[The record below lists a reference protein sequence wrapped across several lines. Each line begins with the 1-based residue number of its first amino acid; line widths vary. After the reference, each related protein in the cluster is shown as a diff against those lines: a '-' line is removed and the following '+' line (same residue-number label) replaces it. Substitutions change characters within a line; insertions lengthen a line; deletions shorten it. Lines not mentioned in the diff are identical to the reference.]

1 MKQNMKVFIPATLG
15 MLTAFGP
22 FVTDFYLPVLPEMT
36 GYFHTTP
43 ALASMSLTAG
53 MIGLAAGQLF
63 IGPLTDKYGRKRILV
78 GSMLLF
84 VVASL
89 LCIFSGDI
97 FMFNAMRVLQGL
109 AGAGGIVI
117 AKSMSADMYT
127 GRELASFMALLGAIN
142 GIAPVCAP
150 VVGGLMAGVTSWTGV
165 FAVILAVGLVLMV
178 CSMFLP
184 ETLQPANRIR
194 KSVIKVY
201 GNLFRVFRNSRFTLS
216 VMAEMACFF
225 MFFAYIASSPFIMQQ
240 VYHLSP
246 LGYSLC
252 FGLNAL
258 MIGVGAAM
266 ATRFRSQGTCLRF
279 GGLGMLAGTLLLAF
293 LLNTAMPLWIVML
306 AYIYTLI
313 CFGLMQPPLTAIA
326 FDGHSP
332 RQRARQCRCCQ
343 CHLRCL
349 RLCCRCPFES
359 ACRHWRHNRHFRP
372 RHGMRS
378 RCLPPVYPAAEQQAA
393 RRCGMIKVVY

>member
-53 MIGLAAGQLF
+53 MIGLAVGQLF

-313 CFGLMQPPLTAIA
+313 CFGLMQPPLTAIVLDSERDNA
-326 FDGHSP
+326 GAASAIFGASGFVAGALSSP
-332 RQRARQCRCCQ
+332 LVGIGDITVTSGLVMACGAVVCLLFILPLSSKLRA
-343 CHLRCL
+343 
-349 RLCCRCPFES
+349 
-359 ACRHWRHNRHFRP
+359 
-372 RHGMRS
+372 
-378 RCLPPVYPAAEQQAA
+378 VAA
-393 RRCGMIKVVY
+393 

>member
-53 MIGLAAGQLF
+53 MIGFAAGQLF

-97 FMFNAMRVLQGL
+97 FMFNALRGLQGL

-326 FDGHSP
+326 LDSERDNAGAASAIFGASGFVAGALSSP
-332 RQRARQCRCCQ
+332 LVGIGDITVTSGLVMACGAVVCLLFILPLSSKLRA
-343 CHLRCL
+343 
-349 RLCCRCPFES
+349 
-359 ACRHWRHNRHFRP
+359 
-372 RHGMRS
+372 
-378 RCLPPVYPAAEQQAA
+378 VAA
-393 RRCGMIKVVY
+393 

>member
-150 VVGGLMAGVTSWTGV
+150 VVGGLMADVTSWTGV

-326 FDGHSP
+326 LDSERDNAGAASAIFGASGFVAGALSSP
-332 RQRARQCRCCQ
+332 LVGIGDITVTSGLIMACGAVVCLLFILPLSSKLRA
-343 CHLRCL
+343 
-349 RLCCRCPFES
+349 
-359 ACRHWRHNRHFRP
+359 
-372 RHGMRS
+372 
-378 RCLPPVYPAAEQQAA
+378 VAA
-393 RRCGMIKVVY
+393 

>member
-165 FAVILAVGLVLMV
+165 FAVILAVGIVLMV

-293 LLNTAMPLWIVML
+293 LFNTAMPLWIVML

-326 FDGHSP
+326 LDSERDNAGAASAIFGASGFVAGALSSP
-332 RQRARQCRCCQ
+332 LVGIGDITVTSGLVMACGAVVCLLFILPLSSKLRA
-343 CHLRCL
+343 
-349 RLCCRCPFES
+349 
-359 ACRHWRHNRHFRP
+359 
-372 RHGMRS
+372 
-378 RCLPPVYPAAEQQAA
+378 VAA
-393 RRCGMIKVVY
+393 

>member
-97 FMFNAMRVLQGL
+97 LMFNAMRVLQGL

-306 AYIYTLI
+306 AYVYTLI

-326 FDGHSP
+326 LDSERDNAGAASAIFGASGFVAGALSSP
-332 RQRARQCRCCQ
+332 LVGIGDITVTSGLVMACGAVVCLLFILPLSSKLRA
-343 CHLRCL
+343 
-349 RLCCRCPFES
+349 
-359 ACRHWRHNRHFRP
+359 
-372 RHGMRS
+372 
-378 RCLPPVYPAAEQQAA
+378 VAA
-393 RRCGMIKVVY
+393 

>member
-165 FAVILAVGLVLMV
+165 FAVILAVGIVLMV

-326 FDGHSP
+326 LDSERDNAGAASAVFGASGFVAGALSSP
-332 RQRARQCRCCQ
+332 LVGIGDITVTSGLIMACGAVVCLLFILPLSSKLRA
-343 CHLRCL
+343 
-349 RLCCRCPFES
+349 
-359 ACRHWRHNRHFRP
+359 
-372 RHGMRS
+372 
-378 RCLPPVYPAAEQQAA
+378 VAA
-393 RRCGMIKVVY
+393 

>member
-109 AGAGGIVI
+109 AGAGGLVI

-225 MFFAYIASSPFIMQQ
+225 MFFAYIASSLFIMQQ

-326 FDGHSP
+326 LDSERDNAGAASAIFGASGFVAGALSSP
-332 RQRARQCRCCQ
+332 LVGIGDITVTSGLIMACGAVVCLLFILPLSSKLRA
-343 CHLRCL
+343 
-349 RLCCRCPFES
+349 
-359 ACRHWRHNRHFRP
+359 
-372 RHGMRS
+372 
-378 RCLPPVYPAAEQQAA
+378 VAA
-393 RRCGMIKVVY
+393 

>member
-1 MKQNMKVFIPATLG
+1 MKVFIPATLG

-53 MIGLAAGQLF
+53 MIGLAVGQLF

-165 FAVILAVGLVLMV
+165 FAVILAVGIVLMV

-313 CFGLMQPPLTAIA
+313 CFGLMQTPLTAIA
-326 FDGHSP
+326 LDSERDNAGAASAIFGASGFVAGALSSP
-332 RQRARQCRCCQ
+332 LVGIGDITVTSGLVMACGAVVCLLFILPLSSKLRA
-343 CHLRCL
+343 
-349 RLCCRCPFES
+349 
-359 ACRHWRHNRHFRP
+359 
-372 RHGMRS
+372 
-378 RCLPPVYPAAEQQAA
+378 VAA
-393 RRCGMIKVVY
+393 

>member
-326 FDGHSP
+326 LDSERDNAGAASAIFGASGFVAGALSSP
-332 RQRARQCRCCQ
+332 LVGIGDITVTSGLVMVCGAVVCLLFILPLSSK
-343 CHLRCL
+343 LRGCGIGV
-349 RLCCRCPFES
+349 
-359 ACRHWRHNRHFRP
+359 FR
-372 RHGMRS
+372 
-378 RCLPPVYPAAEQQAA
+378 
-393 RRCGMIKVVY
+393 

>member
-178 CSMFLP
+178 YSMFLP

-326 FDGHSP
+326 LDSERDNAGAASAIFGASGFVAGALSSP
-332 RQRARQCRCCQ
+332 LVGIGDITVTSGLIMACGAVVCLLFILPLSSKLRA
-343 CHLRCL
+343 
-349 RLCCRCPFES
+349 
-359 ACRHWRHNRHFRP
+359 
-372 RHGMRS
+372 
-378 RCLPPVYPAAEQQAA
+378 VAA
-393 RRCGMIKVVY
+393 

>member
-127 GRELASFMALLGAIN
+127 GRELASFIALLGAIN

-165 FAVILAVGLVLMV
+165 FAVILAVGIVLMV

-293 LLNTAMPLWIVML
+293 LFNTAMPLWIVML

-326 FDGHSP
+326 LDSERDNAGAASAIFGASGFVAGALSSP
-332 RQRARQCRCCQ
+332 LVGIGDITVTSGLVMACGTVVCLLFILPLSSKLRA
-343 CHLRCL
+343 
-349 RLCCRCPFES
+349 
-359 ACRHWRHNRHFRP
+359 
-372 RHGMRS
+372 
-378 RCLPPVYPAAEQQAA
+378 VAA
-393 RRCGMIKVVY
+393 

>member
-165 FAVILAVGLVLMV
+165 FAVILAVGIVLMV

-266 ATRFRSQGTCLRF
+266 VTRFRSQGTCLRF

-326 FDGHSP
+326 LDSERDNAGAASAIFGASGFVAGALSSP
-332 RQRARQCRCCQ
+332 LVGIGDITVTSGLIMACGAVVCLLFILPLSSKLRA
-343 CHLRCL
+343 
-349 RLCCRCPFES
+349 
-359 ACRHWRHNRHFRP
+359 
-372 RHGMRS
+372 
-378 RCLPPVYPAAEQQAA
+378 VAA
-393 RRCGMIKVVY
+393 

>member
-97 FMFNAMRVLQGL
+97 FMFNVMRGLQGL

-326 FDGHSP
+326 LDSERDNAGAASAIFGASGFVAGALSSP
-332 RQRARQCRCCQ
+332 LVGIGDITVTSGLVMACGAVVCLLFILPLSSKLRA
-343 CHLRCL
+343 
-349 RLCCRCPFES
+349 
-359 ACRHWRHNRHFRP
+359 
-372 RHGMRS
+372 
-378 RCLPPVYPAAEQQAA
+378 VAA
-393 RRCGMIKVVY
+393 

>member
-165 FAVILAVGLVLMV
+165 FAVILAVGIVLMV

-184 ETLQPANRIR
+184 ETLQSANRIR

-313 CFGLMQPPLTAIA
+313 CFGLMQPPLTALALDSERDNAGAASAIFGA
-326 FDGHSP
+326 SGFVAGALSSP
-332 RQRARQCRCCQ
+332 LVGIGDITVTSGLVMACGAVVCLLFILPLSSKLRA
-343 CHLRCL
+343 
-349 RLCCRCPFES
+349 
-359 ACRHWRHNRHFRP
+359 
-372 RHGMRS
+372 
-378 RCLPPVYPAAEQQAA
+378 VAA
-393 RRCGMIKVVY
+393 

>member
-97 FMFNAMRVLQGL
+97 FMFNAMRGLQGL

-279 GGLGMLAGTLLLAF
+279 GGLSMLAGTLLLAF

-326 FDGHSP
+326 LDSERDNAGAASAIFGASGFVAGALSSP
-332 RQRARQCRCCQ
+332 LVGIGDITVTSGLVMACGAVVCLLFILPLSSKLRA
-343 CHLRCL
+343 
-349 RLCCRCPFES
+349 
-359 ACRHWRHNRHFRP
+359 
-372 RHGMRS
+372 
-378 RCLPPVYPAAEQQAA
+378 VAA
-393 RRCGMIKVVY
+393 

>member
-117 AKSMSADMYT
+117 VKSMSADMYT

-326 FDGHSP
+326 LDSERDNAGAASAIFGASGFVAGALSSP
-332 RQRARQCRCCQ
+332 LVGIGDITVTSGLIMACGAVVCLLFILPLSSKLRA
-343 CHLRCL
+343 
-349 RLCCRCPFES
+349 
-359 ACRHWRHNRHFRP
+359 
-372 RHGMRS
+372 
-378 RCLPPVYPAAEQQAA
+378 VAA
-393 RRCGMIKVVY
+393 

>member
-1 MKQNMKVFIPATLG
+1 MKVFIPATLG

-216 VMAEMACFF
+216 VMAEMSCFF

-326 FDGHSP
+326 LDSERDNAGAASAIFGASGFVAGALSSP
-332 RQRARQCRCCQ
+332 LVGIGDITVTSGLIMACGAVVCLLFILPLSSKLRA
-343 CHLRCL
+343 
-349 RLCCRCPFES
+349 
-359 ACRHWRHNRHFRP
+359 
-372 RHGMRS
+372 
-378 RCLPPVYPAAEQQAA
+378 VAA
-393 RRCGMIKVVY
+393 

>member
-22 FVTDFYLPVLPEMT
+22 FVTDFYLPMLPEMT

-165 FAVILAVGLVLMV
+165 FAVILAVGIVLMV

-252 FGLNAL
+252 FGLNAF

-326 FDGHSP
+326 LDSERDNAGAASAIFGASGFVAGALSSP
-332 RQRARQCRCCQ
+332 LVGIGDITLTSGLVMACGAVVCLLFILPLSSKLRA
-343 CHLRCL
+343 
-349 RLCCRCPFES
+349 
-359 ACRHWRHNRHFRP
+359 
-372 RHGMRS
+372 
-378 RCLPPVYPAAEQQAA
+378 VAA
-393 RRCGMIKVVY
+393 

>member
-165 FAVILAVGLVLMV
+165 FAVILAVGIVLMV

-240 VYHLSP
+240 VYNLSP

-326 FDGHSP
+326 LDSERDNAGAASAIFGASGFVAGALSSP
-332 RQRARQCRCCQ
+332 LVGIGDITVTSGLVMACGAVVCLLFILPLSSK
-343 CHLRCL
+343 LR
-349 RLCCRCPFES
+349 S
-359 ACRHWRHNRHFRP
+359 
-372 RHGMRS
+372 
-378 RCLPPVYPAAEQQAA
+378 VAA
-393 RRCGMIKVVY
+393 

>member
-165 FAVILAVGLVLMV
+165 FAVILAVGIVLMV

-326 FDGHSP
+326 LDSERDNAGAASAIFGASGFVAGALSSP
-332 RQRARQCRCCQ
+332 LVGIGDITVTSGLVMACGAVVCLLLILPLSSKLRA
-343 CHLRCL
+343 
-349 RLCCRCPFES
+349 
-359 ACRHWRHNRHFRP
+359 
-372 RHGMRS
+372 
-378 RCLPPVYPAAEQQAA
+378 VAA
-393 RRCGMIKVVY
+393 

>member
-36 GYFHTTP
+36 SYFHTTP

-150 VVGGLMAGVTSWTGV
+150 VVGGLMAGVTSWAGV
-165 FAVILAVGLVLMV
+165 FAVILAVGIVLMV

-266 ATRFRSQGTCLRF
+266 STRFRSQGTCLRF

-306 AYIYTLI
+306 SYIYTLI

-326 FDGHSP
+326 LDSERDNAGAASAIFGASGFVAGALSSP
-332 RQRARQCRCCQ
+332 LVGIGDITVTSGLVMACGAVVCLLFILPLSSKLRA
-343 CHLRCL
+343 
-349 RLCCRCPFES
+349 
-359 ACRHWRHNRHFRP
+359 
-372 RHGMRS
+372 
-378 RCLPPVYPAAEQQAA
+378 VAA
-393 RRCGMIKVVY
+393 

>member
-22 FVTDFYLPVLPEMT
+22 FVTDFYLPVQPEMT

-326 FDGHSP
+326 LDSERDNAGAASAIFGASGFVAGALSSP
-332 RQRARQCRCCQ
+332 LVGIGDITLTSGLVMACGAVVCLLFILPLSSKLRA
-343 CHLRCL
+343 
-349 RLCCRCPFES
+349 
-359 ACRHWRHNRHFRP
+359 
-372 RHGMRS
+372 
-378 RCLPPVYPAAEQQAA
+378 VAA
-393 RRCGMIKVVY
+393 

>member
-84 VVASL
+84 VLASL

-165 FAVILAVGLVLMV
+165 FAVILAVGIVLMV

-326 FDGHSP
+326 LDSERDNAGAASAIFGASGFVAGALSSP
-332 RQRARQCRCCQ
+332 LVGIGDITVTSGLVMACGAVVCLLFILPLSSK
-343 CHLRCL
+343 LR
-349 RLCCRCPFES
+349 S
-359 ACRHWRHNRHFRP
+359 
-372 RHGMRS
+372 
-378 RCLPPVYPAAEQQAA
+378 VAA
-393 RRCGMIKVVY
+393 

>member
-266 ATRFRSQGTCLRF
+266 ATRFRCQGTCLRF

-326 FDGHSP
+326 LDSERDNAGAASAIFGASGFVAGALSSP
-332 RQRARQCRCCQ
+332 LVGIGDITLTSGLVMACGAVVCLLFILPLSSKLRA
-343 CHLRCL
+343 
-349 RLCCRCPFES
+349 
-359 ACRHWRHNRHFRP
+359 
-372 RHGMRS
+372 
-378 RCLPPVYPAAEQQAA
+378 VAA
-393 RRCGMIKVVY
+393 

>member
-97 FMFNAMRVLQGL
+97 FMFNAMRVLQGQ

-326 FDGHSP
+326 LDSERDNAGAASAIFGASGFVAGALSSP
-332 RQRARQCRCCQ
+332 LVGIGDITVTSGLIMACGAVVCLLFILPLSSKLRA
-343 CHLRCL
+343 
-349 RLCCRCPFES
+349 
-359 ACRHWRHNRHFRP
+359 
-372 RHGMRS
+372 
-378 RCLPPVYPAAEQQAA
+378 VAA
-393 RRCGMIKVVY
+393 

>member
-216 VMAEMACFF
+216 VIAEMACFF

-326 FDGHSP
+326 LDSERDNAGVASAIFGASGFVAGALSSP
-332 RQRARQCRCCQ
+332 LVGIGDITVTSGLVMACGAVVCLLFILPLSSKLRA
-343 CHLRCL
+343 
-349 RLCCRCPFES
+349 
-359 ACRHWRHNRHFRP
+359 
-372 RHGMRS
+372 
-378 RCLPPVYPAAEQQAA
+378 VAA
-393 RRCGMIKVVY
+393 

>member
-293 LLNTAMPLWIVML
+293 FLGSAMPLWMVMV
-306 AYIYTLI
+306 AYVYTLI

-326 FDGHSP
+326 LDSERDNAGAASAIFGASGFVAGALSSP
-332 RQRARQCRCCQ
+332 LVGIGDITLTSGLVMACGAVVCLLFILPLSSKLRA
-343 CHLRCL
+343 
-349 RLCCRCPFES
+349 
-359 ACRHWRHNRHFRP
+359 
-372 RHGMRS
+372 
-378 RCLPPVYPAAEQQAA
+378 VAA
-393 RRCGMIKVVY
+393 

>member
-127 GRELASFMALLGAIN
+127 GRELANFMALLGAIN

-326 FDGHSP
+326 LDSERDNAGAASAIFGASGFVAGALSSP
-332 RQRARQCRCCQ
+332 LVGIGDITVTSGLVMACGAVVCLLFILPLSSK
-343 CHLRCL
+343 LR
-349 RLCCRCPFES
+349 S
-359 ACRHWRHNRHFRP
+359 
-372 RHGMRS
+372 
-378 RCLPPVYPAAEQQAA
+378 VAA
-393 RRCGMIKVVY
+393 

>member
-184 ETLQPANRIR
+184 EALQPANRIR

-326 FDGHSP
+326 LDSERDNAGAASAIFGASGFVAGALSSP
-332 RQRARQCRCCQ
+332 LVGIGDITVTSGLIMACGAVVCLLFILPLSSKLRA
-343 CHLRCL
+343 
-349 RLCCRCPFES
+349 
-359 ACRHWRHNRHFRP
+359 
-372 RHGMRS
+372 
-378 RCLPPVYPAAEQQAA
+378 VAA
-393 RRCGMIKVVY
+393 

>member
-1 MKQNMKVFIPATLG
+1 MKVFIPATLG

-53 MIGLAAGQLF
+53 MIGLAFGQLF

-326 FDGHSP
+326 LDSERDNAGAASAIFGASGFVAGALSSP
-332 RQRARQCRCCQ
+332 LVGIGDITVTSGLVMVCGAVVCLLFILPLSSK
-343 CHLRCL
+343 LRGCGIGV
-349 RLCCRCPFES
+349 
-359 ACRHWRHNRHFRP
+359 FR
-372 RHGMRS
+372 
-378 RCLPPVYPAAEQQAA
+378 
-393 RRCGMIKVVY
+393 

>member
-1 MKQNMKVFIPATLG
+1 MKVFIPATLG

-127 GRELASFMALLGAIN
+127 GRELASFMTLLGAIN

-293 LLNTAMPLWIVML
+293 LFNTAMPLWIVML

-326 FDGHSP
+326 LDSERDNAGAASAIFGASGFVAGALSSP
-332 RQRARQCRCCQ
+332 LVGIGDITVTSGLVMACGAVVCLLFILPLSSKLRA
-343 CHLRCL
+343 
-349 RLCCRCPFES
+349 
-359 ACRHWRHNRHFRP
+359 
-372 RHGMRS
+372 
-378 RCLPPVYPAAEQQAA
+378 VAA
-393 RRCGMIKVVY
+393 

>member
-1 MKQNMKVFIPATLG
+1 MKVFIPATLG

-63 IGPLTDKYGRKRILV
+63 IGPLTDKYGRKLILV

-117 AKSMSADMYT
+117 AKSMSVDMYT

-150 VVGGLMAGVTSWTGV
+150 VVGGLMADVTSWTGV
-165 FAVILAVGLVLMV
+165 FAVILAVGIVLMV

-326 FDGHSP
+326 LDSERDNAGAASAIFGASGFVAGALSSP
-332 RQRARQCRCCQ
+332 LVGIGDITVTSGLVMACGAVVCLLFILPLSSKLRA
-343 CHLRCL
+343 
-349 RLCCRCPFES
+349 
-359 ACRHWRHNRHFRP
+359 
-372 RHGMRS
+372 
-378 RCLPPVYPAAEQQAA
+378 VAA
-393 RRCGMIKVVY
+393 

>member
-1 MKQNMKVFIPATLG
+1 MKVFIPATLG

-165 FAVILAVGLVLMV
+165 FAVILAVGIVLMV

-184 ETLQPANRIR
+184 ETLQSANRIR

-326 FDGHSP
+326 LDSERDNAGAASAIFGASGFVAGALSSP
-332 RQRARQCRCCQ
+332 LVGIGDITVTSGLVMACGAVVCLLFILPLSSKLRA
-343 CHLRCL
+343 
-349 RLCCRCPFES
+349 
-359 ACRHWRHNRHFRP
+359 
-372 RHGMRS
+372 
-378 RCLPPVYPAAEQQAA
+378 VAA
-393 RRCGMIKVVY
+393 

>member
-1 MKQNMKVFIPATLG
+1 MKVFIPATLG

-165 FAVILAVGLVLMV
+165 FAVILAVGIVLMV

-326 FDGHSP
+326 LDSERDNAGAASAVFGASGFVAGALSSP
-332 RQRARQCRCCQ
+332 LVGIGDITVTSGLIMACGAVVCLLFILPLSSKLRA
-343 CHLRCL
+343 
-349 RLCCRCPFES
+349 
-359 ACRHWRHNRHFRP
+359 
-372 RHGMRS
+372 
-378 RCLPPVYPAAEQQAA
+378 VAA
-393 RRCGMIKVVY
+393 

>member
-165 FAVILAVGLVLMV
+165 FAVILAVGIVLMV

-313 CFGLMQPPLTAIA
+313 CFGLMQPPLTAIVLDSERDNA
-326 FDGHSP
+326 GAASAIFGASGFVAGALSSP
-332 RQRARQCRCCQ
+332 LVGIGDITVTSGLVMACGAVVCLLFILPLSSKLRA
-343 CHLRCL
+343 
-349 RLCCRCPFES
+349 
-359 ACRHWRHNRHFRP
+359 
-372 RHGMRS
+372 
-378 RCLPPVYPAAEQQAA
+378 VAA
-393 RRCGMIKVVY
+393 

>member
-1 MKQNMKVFIPATLG
+1 
-15 MLTAFGP
+15 
-22 FVTDFYLPVLPEMT
+22 
-36 GYFHTTP
+36 
-43 ALASMSLTAG
+43 
-53 MIGLAAGQLF
+53 
-63 IGPLTDKYGRKRILV
+63 
-78 GSMLLF
+78 
-84 VVASL
+84 
-89 LCIFSGDI
+89 
-97 FMFNAMRVLQGL
+97 
-109 AGAGGIVI
+109 
-117 AKSMSADMYT
+117 MSADMYT

-326 FDGHSP
+326 LDSERDNAGAASAIFGASGFVAGALSSP
-332 RQRARQCRCCQ
+332 LVGIGDITVTSGLVMVCGAVVCLLFILPLSSKLRA
-343 CHLRCL
+343 
-349 RLCCRCPFES
+349 
-359 ACRHWRHNRHFRP
+359 
-372 RHGMRS
+372 
-378 RCLPPVYPAAEQQAA
+378 VAA
-393 RRCGMIKVVY
+393 

>member
-97 FMFNAMRVLQGL
+97 FMFNAMRGLQGL

-165 FAVILAVGLVLMV
+165 FAVILAVGIVLMV

-266 ATRFRSQGTCLRF
+266 ATRYRSQGTCLRF

-326 FDGHSP
+326 LDSERDNAGAASAIFGASGFVAGALSSP
-332 RQRARQCRCCQ
+332 LVGIGDITVTSGLVMACGAVVCLLFILPLSSKLRA
-343 CHLRCL
+343 
-349 RLCCRCPFES
+349 
-359 ACRHWRHNRHFRP
+359 
-372 RHGMRS
+372 
-378 RCLPPVYPAAEQQAA
+378 VAA
-393 RRCGMIKVVY
+393 